1 MEKKFSTTNWIAA
14 IALAVVLSALLTL
27 QITSSYLGNKHKEEL
42 AAAYESVAGYEKFVE
57 ADQLFRSLYIKDVD
71 DEELMDGILAGYVY
85 GSGDKYA
92 AYYPADEFEQYM
104 EDLSGDTQGIGV
116 SVIFNAEYN
125 AIEVISVMPES
136 PALEAGVLPGDIV
149 VYVGLG
155 DDAESVAE
163 LGYYGALAKLQGKAG
178 TTAEFTVAR
187 GANLTEYVDF
197 SIERGYVKEMTV
209 TSHVDALDPT
219 VGIVKITSFDLGT
232 PQQFADA
239 FNGLI
244 AEGCNKF
251 VVDVRYNPG
260 GELTSICA
268 VLDPLLPK
276 GPVIRTIDKTGKEET
291 VYESDANALDVPIA
305 VLVNESTA
313 SAAELFASA
322 LQDYGK
328 GIIVGVQ
335 TYGKGSMQTVRQL
348 SDGSAISV
356 TYRYYCPPF
365 SDNYDGVGVT
375 PDVVVE
381 LDEALKEKNIYK
393 ITDEEDN
400 QLRAAVEALYN

>member
-57 ADQLFRSLYIKDVD
+57 ADQLFRSLYIKDID
-71 DEELMDGILAGYVY
+71 EEELMDGILAGYVY

-155 DDAESVAE
+155 DDAELVAE

-375 PDVVVE
+375 PDIVVE
-381 LDEALKEKNIYK
+381 MDEALKEKNIYK

>member
-125 AIEVISVMPES
+125 AIEIISVMPES

-149 VYVGLG
+149 VFVGLG

-375 PDVVVE
+375 PDIVVE